1 MTKRI
6 VTLFAAALMLM
17 AFAIPASAQ
26 SAARIHLI
34 HGIPGAVVDVV
45 VGGEPVFEDF
55 EYSQTQD
62 LSGLAGAELVDLQV
76 RLSSDGTVVIDAGT
90 ITLPAEGNFTII
102 AQYDE
107 SGTPGLG
114 IFQNDV
120 SSIAAGEGRLTV
132 RHAAAAPAV
141 DVRAGDPKAAVFS
154 SVANT
159 LSNAGEGTGDLPAG
173 TYNVDVVVAADDSLV
188 AFGPADIAVADG
200 ESLIVYAT
208 GLASDGL
215 PLPILTETITGLG
228 ETPEGVPTGNSPV
241 DNGFPFV
248 ALFAAIAVGAVA
260 MGGVAIARKD
270 G

>member
-6 VTLFAAALMLM
+6 ITLFATAVMLM

-26 SAARIHLI
+26 SSARIHLI
-34 HGIPGAVVDVV
+34 HGIPGAVVDVYV
-45 VGGEPVFEDF
+45 ADEPVFENF

-76 RLSSDGTVVIDAGT
+76 RLSSDGTVVVDAGN

-107 SGTPGLG
+107 AGTPGLG
-114 IFQNDV
+114 VFQNDV

-141 DVRAGDPKAAVFS
+141 NVRAGEPKDVVFPN
-154 SVANT
+154 VTNT

-173 TYNVDVVVAADDSLV
+173 TYNVDVVVAADDSVV

-208 GLASDGL
+208 GQASDGL

-241 DNGFPFV
+241 DSGLPIV
-248 ALFAAIAVGAVA
+248 PLLAAAAIAALAVG
-260 MGGVAIARKD
+260 GFTIARKD

>member
-1 MTKRI
+1 MKRI
-6 VTLFAAALMLM
+6 ITVFAMALMVM

-26 SAARIHLI
+26 TAARIHLI
-34 HGIPGAVVDVV
+34 HGIPGAVVDVYV
-45 VGGEPVFEDF
+45 AGDPVFENF

-62 LSGLAGAELVDLQV
+62 LSALAGAELVDLQV
-76 RLSSDGTVVIDAGT
+76 RLSSDGTVVIDAGNV
-90 ITLPAEGNFTII
+90 TLPAEGNFTII

-107 SGTPGLG
+107 AGVPGLG

-141 DVRAGDPKAAVFS
+141 NVRAGEPKSVVFPD
-154 SVANT
+154 VVNT
-159 LSNAGEGTGDLPAG
+159 LSNAGEGTADLPVD
-173 TYNVDVVVAADDSLV
+173 TYNVDVVVAADDSVV

-208 GLASDGL
+208 GQASDGL
-215 PLPILTETITGLG
+215 PLPILTETISGLG

-241 DNGFPFV
+241 ESAFPV
-248 ALFAAIAVGAVA
+248 AGMIAA
-260 MGGVAIARKD
+260 VAIAGTLAFGLTVSRKN